1 MVTMGNMTY
10 GATMNHIYQSSDLAG
25 SRRKEI
31 VEAAQRGPTL
41 LRTPSGDGVAMLPQV
56 ELEHLAA
63 IRDHAVCFLM
73 LESALRRPRDQRRAA
88 DFGGW
93 AFAVSLDEDQLREF
107 RDDTNDALMRAC
119 AGVNTMDSLILQW
132 RATAEFMADDSA
144 LAALDDK
151 MDEFVDAVRP
161 NEAEEA

>member
-1 MVTMGNMTY
+1 MVTMTY

-41 LRTPSGDGVAMLPQV
+41 LRTPSGEGVAMLPQA

-73 LESALRRPRDQRRAA
+73 LESALRRPRDERRAA
-88 DFGGW
+88 DFGAW
-93 AFAVSLDEDQLREF
+93 AFAVSLDEDQLQEF

-119 AGVNTMDSLILQW
+119 AGVNTMDSLIVQW
-132 RATAEFMADDSA
+132 RATAEFMADEDA
-144 LAALDDK
+144 LAALDDAI
-151 MDEFVDAVRP
+151 DAFVDVARP
-161 NEAEEA
+161 DEVEGA

>member
-1 MVTMGNMTY
+1 
-10 GATMNHIYQSSDLAG
+10 MNHIYQSSDLAG

-41 LRTPSGDGVAMLPQV
+41 LRTPSGEGVAMLPQA

-73 LESALRRPRDQRRAA
+73 LESALRRPRDERRAA
-88 DFGGW
+88 DFGAW
-93 AFAVSLDEDQLREF
+93 AFAVSLDEDQLQEF

-119 AGVNTMDSLILQW
+119 AGVNTMDSLIVQW
-132 RATAEFMADDSA
+132 RATAEFMADEDA
-144 LAALDDK
+144 LAALDDAI
-151 MDEFVDAVRP
+151 DAFVDVARP
-161 NEAEEA
+161 DEVEGA